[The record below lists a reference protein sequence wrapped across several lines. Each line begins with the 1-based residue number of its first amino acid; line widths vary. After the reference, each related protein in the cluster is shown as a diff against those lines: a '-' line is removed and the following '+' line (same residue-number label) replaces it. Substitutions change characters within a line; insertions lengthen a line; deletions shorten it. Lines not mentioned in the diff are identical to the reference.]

1 MESKAVEK
9 EEKTEVNYATAIPT
23 SDVLMLTK
31 FICLYHLKFL
41 YREWNRAGPMA
52 TKANQIHKGKAW
64 KILSTF

>member
-9 EEKTEVNYATAIPT
+9 EEKTKVNYATAIPT

-41 YREWNRAGPMA
+41 YREWNRAEPMA
-52 TKANQIHKGKAW
+52 RKVNQIYKGKAR